1 MGRVIASLAAVTG
14 VGALGFG
21 YGLVEARMFT
31 VRRWTLP
38 VLPVGAPPLRVL
50 HVSDIHLVAGQ
61 RAKLDWLASLQG
73 LEPDLVVNTGDNFSE
88 PAAIEPL
95 LDAFGRLLDV
105 PGVYVWGSNDYYAP
119 SFANPVRYLTQG
131 RSSASRERHRELPWR
146 TLGDA
151 FTQRGWHDL
160 NHRRASLSLAGL
172 RVDFR
177 GTDDAH
183 LDRDDYSLVAGPVD
197 PAADLSVGVTHAP
210 YLRLLDAMTA
220 DGVELILAGH
230 THGGQVCVPGYGA
243 LVTNCDLDAA
253 RVKGVSAHEADG
265 HQAALHVS
273 AGIGTSPFARYRF
286 ACRPEASLLTLVPRN
301 PE

>member
-1 MGRVIASLAAVTG
+1 MGRVFASLAAVTG

-21 YGLVEARMFT
+21 YGLVEARMST

-61 RAKLDWLASLQG
+61 RAKLEWLASLQG

-177 GTDDAH
+177 GTDAPH
-183 LDRDDYSLVAGPVD
+183 LDRDDSSLVAGPVD
-197 PAADLSVGVTHAP
+197 PAADLSVGLTHAP

-220 DGVELILAGH
+220 DGVEVILAGH

-253 RVKGVSAHEADG
+253 RVKGVSAHEAGG
-265 HQAALHVS
+265 HRAALHVS

>member
-253 RVKGVSAHEADG
+253 RVKGVSAHEAGG

>member
-88 PAAIEPL
+88 AAAIEPL

-253 RVKGVSAHEADG
+253 RVKGVSAHEAGG